1 MAITLSSVRSAA
13 IAGLLLGI
21 PITLLYGT
29 TTDARDAGPFD
40 RAVRRVGAPLESGVG
55 YAASVVGSFFERWVF
70 QAEMLAD
77 KEDLEAENREYRR
90 RLRELARLEDE
101 NRQLRR
107 SLQMRDQVPEDLLSA
122 EVTGGEQSAFFR
134 VVKVRIDRGFR
145 YVRPGMAV
153 IAPDGVVG
161 RIERAYDEHS
171 DVKLITDS
179 GSRVAVEIARIHEPA
194 ILEGL
199 GEDSC
204 RLRVPSA
211 QTVVEGDLVQT
222 SGADELFPKG
232 HPIGRVVAVET
243 RADMQVVE
251 VVPTV
256 RFDRLDMVW
265 VVLANAPPAD
275 PNAGVKPAH
284 RPAQGLLPVH

>member
-1 MAITLSSVRSAA
+1 MAITLSSVRSVA
-13 IAGLLLGI
+13 IVGVLLGI
-21 PITLLYGT
+21 PLTLLYGT
-29 TTDARDAGPFD
+29 LTSDRDAGPFD

-55 YAASVVGSFFERWVF
+55 YAATVVGSVFERWVF
-70 QAEMLAD
+70 QAEMLAE
-77 KEDLEAENREYRR
+77 KENLEAENREYRR
-90 RLRELARLEDE
+90 RLRELARLEEE

-134 VVKVRIDRGFR
+134 VVKVRIDRGSR

-161 RIERAYDEHS
+161 RVERAFDEHS
-171 DVKLITDS
+171 DVKLITDP
-179 GSRVAVEIARIHEPA
+179 GSRVAVELPRIHEPA

-211 QTVVEGDLVQT
+211 QEVVVGDLVQT

-232 HPIGRVVAVET
+232 HPIGRVAAVEQ

-265 VVLANAPPAD
+265 VVLAQAPPED
-275 PNAGVKPAH
+275 PNAGVKPKH
-284 RPAQGLLPVH
+284 VPAQGMLPVH